1 LGTDRSIEFARPG
14 LDDEDRMVDIYLC
27 DDVPELRQLLRI
39 ILEEDPGLRVVGE
52 SGDAQVGIEEIA
64 ELQPHVVLL
73 DLSMP
78 GMDGLEALPLIRR
91 AAPGTSV
98 IVFSGFT
105 EAQMA
110 ALVLERG
117 AARYI
122 EKGESLDRVRETVRE
137 LAISR

>member
-1 LGTDRSIEFARPG
+1 
-14 LDDEDRMVDIYLC
+14 MVDVYLC
-27 DDVPELRQLLRI
+27 DDVPELRELLRMV
-39 ILEEDPGLRVVGE
+39 LEEDPGLRVVGE
-52 SGDAQVGIEEIA
+52 AGDAKVGIEEIA
-64 ELQPHVVLL
+64 ELQPNVVLL

-91 AAPGTSV
+91 VAPGAAV

-105 EAQMA
+105 ESRMG
-110 ALVLERG
+110 ALVLESG

-122 EKGESLDRVRETVRE
+122 EKGEPLERVRDAVRE

>member
-1 LGTDRSIEFARPG
+1 MRPG
-14 LDDEDRMVDIYLC
+14 GAHIYLC

-39 ILEEDPGLRVVGE
+39 VLEEDEELRVVGE
-52 SGDAQVGIEEIA
+52 SGEVERAVEEIA
-64 ELQPHVVLL
+64 ELQPHAVVL

-91 AAPGTSV
+91 AAPETAV

-105 EAQMA
+105 EERMG
-110 ALVLERG
+110 ALAIDAG

-122 EKGESLDRVRETVRE
+122 EKGRPLEDVRRAVRE
-137 LAISR
+137 LTISR

>member
-1 LGTDRSIEFARPG
+1 
-14 LDDEDRMVDIYLC
+14 MVNVYLC

-64 ELQPHVVLL
+64 ELQPNVVLL

-91 AAPGTSV
+91 AAPATSV

-105 EAQMA
+105 EARMA
-110 ALVLERG
+110 SLVLERG
-117 AARYI
+117 ADRYI
-122 EKGESLDRVRETVRE
+122 EKGEPLENVREAVRE
-137 LAISR
+137 LAISS

>member
-14 LDDEDRMVDIYLC
+14 PDDEDRMVDIYLC

-105 EAQMA
+105 EAKMA

>member
-1 LGTDRSIEFARPG
+1 
-14 LDDEDRMVDIYLC
+14 MVDIYLC

-52 SGDAQVGIEEIA
+52 TGDAQVGIEEIA

-91 AAPGTSV
+91 AAPEASV

-105 EAQMA
+105 EAKMA

-122 EKGESLDRVRETVRE
+122 EKGESLERVRETVRE
-137 LAISR
+137 LAISQ

>member
-1 LGTDRSIEFARPG
+1 
-14 LDDEDRMVDIYLC
+14 MVGVYLC

-52 SGDAQVGIEEIA
+52 TGDAQVGIEEIA
-64 ELQPHVVLL
+64 ALQPNVVLL

-91 AAPGTSV
+91 ASPGTSV

-105 EAQMA
+105 EERMG

-117 AARYI
+117 ADRYI
-122 EKGESLDRVRETVRE
+122 EKGEPLEHVRQAVRE
-137 LAISR
+137 LTNSG

>member
-1 LGTDRSIEFARPG
+1 
-14 LDDEDRMVDIYLC
+14 MVNVYLC
-27 DDVPELRQLLRI
+27 DDVPELRQLLKI

-64 ELQPHVVLL
+64 ELQPNVVLL

-105 EAQMA
+105 EARMA
-110 ALVLERG
+110 SLVLERG
-117 AARYI
+117 ADRYI
-122 EKGESLDRVRETVRE
+122 EKGEPLESVREAVRE
-137 LAISR
+137 LTISS

>member
-1 LGTDRSIEFARPG
+1 
-14 LDDEDRMVDIYLC
+14 MVHIYLC

-39 ILEEDPGLRVVGE
+39 ILEEDPELLVVGE
-52 SGDAQVGIEEIA
+52 TGDAEIGIEEIA
-64 ELQPHVVLL
+64 ELQPNVVLL

-105 EAQMA
+105 EARMA
-110 ALVLERG
+110 SLVLERG
-117 AARYI
+117 ADRYI
-122 EKGESLDRVRETVRE
+122 EKGEPLERVREAVRE
-137 LAISR
+137 LAVSR

>member
-1 LGTDRSIEFARPG
+1 
-14 LDDEDRMVDIYLC
+14 MVHVYLC

-39 ILEEDPGLRVVGE
+39 VLEEDPELFVVGE
-52 SGDAQVGIEEIA
+52 AGDAETAIEEIA

-78 GMDGLEALPLIRR
+78 GLDGLEALPLIRR
-91 AAPGTSV
+91 AAPDTSV

-105 EAQMA
+105 EDRMG

-122 EKGESLDRVRETVRE
+122 EKGQPLEEVRRAVRE
-137 LAISR
+137 LTLSG

>member
-1 LGTDRSIEFARPG
+1 
-14 LDDEDRMVDIYLC
+14 MVDIYLC

-52 SGDAQVGIEEIA
+52 TGDAQIGIEEIA

-91 AAPGTSV
+91 AAPATSV

-105 EAQMA
+105 EAKMA

-117 AARYI
+117 ADRYI
-122 EKGESLDRVRETVRE
+122 EKGESLERVREPVRD
-137 LAISR
+137 LAISQ

>member
-1 LGTDRSIEFARPG
+1 
-14 LDDEDRMVDIYLC
+14 MVDIYLC

-52 SGDAQVGIEEIA
+52 TGDAQIGIEEIA
-64 ELQPHVVLL
+64 ELKPNVVLL

-91 AAPGTSV
+91 ASPGTSV

-105 EAQMA
+105 EERMG

-117 AARYI
+117 ADRYI
-122 EKGESLDRVRETVRE
+122 EKGESLEHVRQAVRE
-137 LAISR
+137 LAISY

>member
-105 EAQMA
+105 EAKMA

>member
-1 LGTDRSIEFARPG
+1 
-14 LDDEDRMVDIYLC
+14 MVDIYLC

-52 SGDAQVGIEEIA
+52 TGDAQIGIEEIA

-91 AAPGTSV
+91 AAPSTSV

-105 EAQMA
+105 EAKMA
-110 ALVLERG
+110 SLVLERG
-117 AARYI
+117 ADRYI
-122 EKGESLDRVRETVRE
+122 EKGESLERVRETVRE
-137 LAISR
+137 LTISR

>member
-1 LGTDRSIEFARPG
+1 
-14 LDDEDRMVDIYLC
+14 MVHIYLC

-39 ILEEDPGLRVVGE
+39 ILEEDPDLRVVGE
-52 SGDAQVGIEEIA
+52 AGDAAIGIEEIA
-64 ELQPHVVLL
+64 ELQPNVVLL

-91 AAPGTSV
+91 AAPDTSV

-105 EAQMA
+105 EARMA
-110 ALVLERG
+110 SLVLERG
-117 AARYI
+117 ADRYI
-122 EKGESLDRVRETVRE
+122 EKGEPLERVREAVRE